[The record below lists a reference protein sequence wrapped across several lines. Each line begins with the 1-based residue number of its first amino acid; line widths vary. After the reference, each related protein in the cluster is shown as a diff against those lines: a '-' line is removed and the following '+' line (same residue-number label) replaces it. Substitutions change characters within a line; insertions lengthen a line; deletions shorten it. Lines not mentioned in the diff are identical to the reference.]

1 MKNRKNKNKIYLYL
15 LVILGITIG
24 FALLST
30 TLKINGTA
38 GIKENTWNIHWDD
51 TSINVIG
58 NTVGASNPVVST
70 ATTSKDTVSF
80 NVELELPGDYFEFEI
95 DAVNEGTI
103 DAALDLKENWI
114 TYSIN
119 NENTSLPS
127 YMDFKVTYDDNT
139 IPKSGDILTK
149 REDVNTPGRQ
159 TYKIRIEFKQS
170 ETTLPS
176 NPPIVNITVELP
188 YVQFKDTLPE
198 PRTCQQFQ
206 EDSWDTIAH
215 NVTLK
220 PDTYPI
226 GCEKEVDMGTF
237 GTHTVR
243 VANNTTPNECN
254 STNFSQT
261 ACGFVLEFKD
271 VITTHIM
278 NPCDNYQ
285 YYASGNHDGWEA
297 SEMRAYL
304 NGGVYTWYTGAK
316 DDYST
321 SGIINSFP
329 QDLKNVM
336 INTYTISGHGS
347 SQSNNFYTN
356 DKLYLLSSIEVW
368 GSDSLGSDTVIDET
382 RQLDYYHKEGV
393 TSENYEKAIKKYG
406 NNNWDWW
413 LRSARWEAIFYK
425 VAPDGSAF
433 GENSIMGNGVSPA
446 FRIGKDW
453 VLTNKTTPIKDQK
466 WEYYYNNG
474 LKLQDGWYK
483 LKNFSGNDQYYF
495 FENGFMKL
503 GWHTENNNTYYLS
516 EMDSDNN
523 NYVDG
528 NRVTGTL
535 EIDGISYTFDE
546 NGICTNCN

>member
-51 TSINVIG
+51 DSIKVTTGSVTASTPSVTTDTS
-58 NTVGASNPVVST
+58 P
-70 ATTSKDTVSF
+70 KDTVEF
-80 NVELELPGDYFEFEI
+80 ETQLELPGDFFEFTV
-95 DAVNEGTI
+95 DAVNEGSI
-103 DAALDLKENWI
+103 DGALNLSENWI
-114 TYSIN
+114 TYESN
-119 NENTSLPS
+119 NEPTTLPS
-127 YMDFKVTYDDNT
+127 YIDFKVTYSDNT
-139 IPKSGDILTK
+139 TPQSGDILK
-149 REDVNTPGRQ
+149 ANRSK
-159 TYKIRIEFKQS
+159 TYKIRVEYKLS
-170 ETTLPS
+170 AEVLPEEDEEYTIKVS
-176 NPPIVNITVELP
+176 LP
-188 YVQFKDTLPE
+188 YIQHKDQIPE
-198 PRTCQQFQ
+198 PRTCEQFQ
-206 EDSWDTIAH
+206 EDSWNTIAN

-226 GCEKEVDMGTF
+226 GCEKSIDMGSF
-237 GTHTVR
+237 GTHVVR
-243 VANNTTPNECN
+243 VSNNTIPSECN
-254 STNFSQT
+254 NTNFSQT

-271 VITTHIM
+271 IVGFSQMYGTAT
-278 NPCDNYQ
+278 NT
-285 YYASGNHDGWEA
+285 GGWENSIA
-297 SEMRAYL
+297 RNYISNDIYNSLPNEVK
-304 NGGVYTWYTGAK
+304 NV
-316 DDYST
+316 
-321 SGIINSFP
+321 IINT
-329 QDLKNVM
+329 K
-336 INTYTISGHGS
+336 TISGHGS
-347 SQSNNFYTN
+347 NDSSNFNTN
-356 DKLYLLSSIEVW
+356 DKLYII
-368 GSDSLGSDTVIDET
+368 SDMEIKNGYSQTDTAYNMT
-382 RQLDYYHKEGV
+382 RQLDYYRINGATIEEYSIAV
-393 TSENYEKAIKKYG
+393 KYYG
-406 NNNWDWW
+406 ATHNNIW
-413 LRSARWEAIFYK
+413 LRAAS
-425 VAPDGSAF
+425 GSFFFNVVSPGGTTRAYA
-433 GENSIMGNGVSPA
+433 NISNGISPA

-453 VLTNKTTPIKDQK
+453 VLTNLQNPLKEQK

-483 LKNFSGNDQYYF
+483 LKDFSGNDQYYF